1 MAARLTQDRRVWRRG
16 RCARFEK
23 RASQW
28 RFGLEGLEPRQVLTA
43 DLTVAQT
50 AALLRGVE
58 VFTEQVSA
66 MQLSGAL
73 AEQAVGIAQ
82 PIGTILSVGDELRR
96 DVAEPLAA
104 YLRSVQGAITPAMVQ
119 AAIAE
124 LAPTGSVAIRE
135 PGDGTLWFDVDLA
148 GSRQLVDFTLDVGQ
162 RPSAIPGQQTL
173 YDRGLRLEPLEVDVT
188 AGYAGRV
195 SFGID
200 LAADLTAEQA
210 VRIDV
215 GTLRV
220 FARATHSG
228 AAALADL
235 DASFGSVRLG
245 PADVDVDFDV
255 AAAIDLAGGPK
266 RLGEILG
273 VPARESFTVI
283 PAIDSRFQVSIPFTL
298 GIGGFAETGT
308 ELRVGI
314 GATGFF
320 HEATDVAPLTLTLLK
335 DTDPGAAVNWQ
346 PGSLSPGE
354 GGAFTAPGEFGL
366 APFGGVSANDLGA
379 FLVELERVAPTL
391 FERLDVPLVGKSV
404 GEIAEIGG
412 RVSDFVASLRTPEG
426 DFRFETADD
435 LLDELA
441 EFFGAAGQPRDRSTF
456 DMKWSMATQGL
467 QFRVPLEFQ
476 TPDAG
481 LPLVFDAGSLRS
493 ALPAVVPI
501 DVTGRGTATV
511 HVDATTLALVGGVTK
526 RGAAGLPDRRV
537 TLDTSF
543 ADALRDLDLPDL
555 LPGGA
560 EFSFGLRNGT
570 RVDVNLDGVL
580 PAWRQNGAT
589 MRDVRDFL
597 NGVAPASLA
606 VDLVDGRLRFT
617 DKTSGPNLFKVVLG
631 EEQTITPSKVTG
643 GDPLTTTR
651 LSLAALAFGLAAAPT
666 AGDTLEGVSLELS
679 ALRDRLY
686 FKPQAEG
693 TVAIKLDVDV
703 RAAVS
708 LGTLTVGTHP
718 LAPGAAAIRSTVAVV
733 PSLGT
738 AVAAGDGRITLEEL
752 ETAGVAAVSLSVTPS
767 SHAGVLQLDAP
778 AALVGELG
786 IDIAAYQSAPLDNL
800 AAVRSRTVPYL
811 YLADSAAGSTWSF
824 DVQPSEKLV
833 ELATGIGNVSLAD
846 LDRIFE
852 AFLDKL
858 GKIDFWNLKLPGID
872 RSFGELFPFANALE
886 CLDGFDVK
894 TLGVPDIDAATGTV
908 TWPAGSFGAL
918 ATDFLA
924 KSMAAQQTFSQGN
937 AAVQAAGMRLQSLAW
952 ELQALLVEIQNHP
965 PGDPAADLGLL
976 QRVRN
981 LTRAATAE
989 MAGLPENFNDLRT
1002 SLEAIPT
1009 VLDGLKFSLDS
1020 FAGRLAD
1027 AIARGLGDG
1036 HDPGTGGGTGGEPN
1050 VPKVKVTPR
1059 KGGSGGDDTGG
1070 GIAGPTGQILFDI
1083 EIGFAGVKRS
1093 FDFSALD
1100 ITVGGATLPFEITGT
1115 GQLQYAFG
1123 GTFATQIGW
1132 DFKTHSPILV
1142 AAATHADLTASIES
1156 VNQTGFRLTASLGG
1170 LANISIGTDQTPAT
1184 IRLTAAP
1191 NSPAGTPATFS
1202 LAADSHAYF
1211 EAVLP
1216 LFAASVVADG
1226 PLGTARLEAT
1236 FAKPAAGSA
1245 TFDVSADFVPD
1256 DINLDALF
1264 KNVAFAPDLWK
1275 ELICGFMTDVTN
1287 DFLAKKLAQLPLV
1300 GGIDF
1305 SKVTFFEDVCAFI
1318 ERLDFGSP
1326 GKLNQ
1331 SVPQETKEYVKDPGG
1346 GYVVKTPGSNTPTVL
1361 IADPPGGN
1369 RGITIETPEGGTK
1382 TGASLPENW
1391 GKLGLRD
1398 RVILPITMRGSRQI
1412 KIGKGELDVGLDG
1425 LGITIGGTATLDLDF
1440 VLDIGLGFSRL
1451 EGFFIQTLGTAAN
1464 KADEVTVSASLK
1476 LDDAAIGIGL
1486 GPVKLTATDTREE
1499 PELVATLAAD
1509 LDSGTA
1515 GGIGRS
1521 LSLTQIPAALVA
1533 ADFKG
1538 SLKAGLDLELKADL
1552 FSTVANGLP
1561 GLPGLPGL
1569 AATLHTGFAKVT
1581 AGAAAG
1587 NGSPTYDPVEFTKL
1601 SDFSARLADSLYFEI
1616 TDVGVD
1622 LGSLLR
1628 GPIAGMLE
1636 KINDLLKPVRP
1647 MVDLLLAEVPVVSDV
1662 SKKAG
1667 LGAVTFLT
1675 LVKAYDADA
1684 GAKAEKFLQTVRDV
1698 TTVADTLART
1708 ARTGR
1713 LSLGTLAVLDAAKA
1727 QLLGKTPVTAGAFQ
1741 PDKAAASG
1749 QDSVGALAE
1758 LEQLDDG
1765 KIAFPI
1771 FDNPL
1776 ASAFGLLFGK
1786 DVDLVTWD
1794 VPDLTNVGFG
1804 FEQSFP
1810 IFPPLFA
1817 RIFGSVEFNTN
1828 IDVGYDTRG
1837 IRLALAGEEVDPEK
1851 LAYGV
1856 YLADIHGGRDTP
1868 EVSLTATIGAAA
1880 ELNVVVAKAG
1890 AAGGLRG
1897 TIGANLRDP
1906 NGDGKVHLDEFMRL
1920 FNKSPECIFDFEGSL
1935 DAFFA
1940 AYLKLGFSTPFG
1952 FVTLFSAGVD
1962 LLDIRLLDWAA
1973 KTCPIEPP
1981 KLAAVVEF
1989 FDVQISDPELG
2000 PPNFGRVELLQQQ
2013 GTEKV
2018 LALNLGARAGVD
2030 GFADDSEEFEVVRA
2044 IDPATKLP
2052 KRDTA
2057 GNYFVVV
2064 RGRGIES
2071 REFNEKD
2078 FDFIWFDGRAG
2089 NDVIT
2094 IDPAI
2099 TKPVVGH
2106 GGDGNDRITGGSGRN
2121 FLFGDWGRDRLLGR
2135 GGIDELHGG
2144 GDGDLLVGY
2153 GGDDV
2158 LFGDEGTDQLLGDD
2172 EIGDIQEFNTK
2183 HPEFVAGQPGADTI
2197 DGGLDSDT
2205 IFGGDGND
2213 RLLGEES
2220 TDGFGGDTIRGGNGD
2235 DTIIGQQG
2243 NDQLYGDAGNDVIWG
2258 DSEGG
2263 TYDSQLG
2270 VGNSDLI
2277 EGGSGANFLWGGADR
2292 DFLYA
2297 FSQEIGIEAPG
2308 DTLRDFAAVLTAQS
2322 FTPESGLP
2330 VYSSSAGTWSRS
2342 LLGSTTAYA
2351 FASWLEGGAGDDV
2364 LVGTQGADRI
2374 GGGFEADEI
2383 KGGTGADLLAG
2394 GPGSDWIV
2402 SLGGNSRIFGG
2413 HGDDVIEGGPGDN
2426 WIEGGPGDDE
2436 IYAGLGRD
2444 VVWGGTT
2451 AAGYD
2456 AFILPFEE
2464 VTGSVANVEPG
2475 RLIQAALH
2483 GGFRTRPTQDP
2494 QASACEPDVFFHPEV
2509 YPDAPFTITVRI
2521 FEDRDGD
2528 GTEADPSGTV
2538 DADAVLRTGDYPWWV
2553 SIERLTDDPYQ
2564 RVVVPDVSSTGGTVR
2579 LPGDDG
2585 LPAGTYRVSVTGDA
2599 DFWRRNDG
2607 PTFTADVTLD
2617 AEHPHV
2623 ILPAGFFRP
2632 GRIGGIVRQEQ
2643 PQGELT
2649 PLANASVY
2657 IDAND
2662 SGTFD
2667 VGEKTDRTNAQGRY
2681 SFDYLFPG
2689 DYSVRLAVDPG
2700 RWNVFPAV
2708 RDVGLESSEVVDDR
2722 DFTIAERLTGTI
2734 RGTVLGEPKG
2744 QPREPLSGLTVFL
2757 DVIANGVLDR
2767 GEPSTIT
2774 GADGG
2779 YRIDDLPAASYTV
2792 RLDASP
2798 LLDVRVT
2805 APTTWTVN
2813 LFDGQDAAA
2822 RDFLVEFQGDTIQ
2835 RQLLALASFGDFAAV
2850 GPTVSQPPLGPPGGG
2865 IVQLDLGTIQ
2875 GSVWLHDPAA
2885 QDTLT
2890 PDLVKVRSEPGIADQ
2905 TISLYREE
2913 NGVETL
2919 VATTTSSRQDA
2930 SFQFPNLTS
2939 GTYIV
2944 RQTPTRKFFQVTGG
2958 GVSKPESLFAM
2969 TYRAAGGTD
2978 AGKSTLWEVA
2988 TGPFVASEIAS
2999 FTEFV
3004 ARDLAMFDRSTAY
3017 IAGAA
3022 TAGGASGL
3030 WRYDVS
3036 SGGLTNLGPCDF
3048 GTLVALDVLD
3058 AARLIGVTDGGT
3070 LVTYT
3075 PDINL
3080 WQQLGRLQTTVGNL
3094 PQPLYAVGDLAVRS
3108 PQEVYFVGYVGSPPD
3123 LSLFGFPNPA
3133 RQQAVFQVDTT
3144 LVSARLTLTAIRQA
3158 DVQQPE
3164 PAKDEYLEYLTGLE
3178 RTVSGGVFAL
3188 GSLGGVFAADSFG
3201 GGAAV
3206 AFEPTGRIFAAP
3218 EYVRSD
3224 HVVYGG
3230 LAVTPYAVVPDTTR
3244 TDFRITITGR
3254 QVVSVGFGNAE
3265 RVTRLYDGDD
3275 LIDGGCDASAD
3286 LLIGDDARNVTFD
3299 LVQTHLSEIG
3309 SFIIDDDIIIYGGRD
3324 TIRGRGGDDRI
3335 DGGLQGDVLSGG
3347 AGNDMIQGGRGGARA
3362 DGTVGAGNWL
3372 DGGDG
3377 DDSIAGGGQADA
3389 AYGGAGK
3396 DTILGMGGDDELFGQ
3411 ADADALDGGD
3421 GDDLL
3426 VVGAGGGS
3434 QGQTAIGGF
3443 GDDTIV
3449 VRDVTLGGEFAVA
3462 PTGQSADTY
3471 RGDGGMDTLV
3481 LDTSPL
3487 AAADDLLF
3495 VSLSNAQ
3502 LNAYGVDTALGIEV
3516 GIFAGGAGDN
3526 VFSAGVFTGRVVM
3539 RGNGGKDTLTGGD
3552 GDDLLDAGI
3561 GVDNQLAGG
3570 RGDDRFL
3577 VGVGSTTRINEFP
3590 NAGTDTLD
3598 LATLGSAGFDV
3609 RVGNAVEGATA
3620 TSTNPGVTVRFF
3632 NDGVDHVLLGNGSN
3646 SLTLRNGMT
3655 TTARFVA
3662 GGGTDS
3668 IRYTDTV
3675 GDWGAWAAGVAVDL
3689 AAGTATGTAGIE
3701 GFDNATGG
3709 EGNDELSGTDPDE
3722 LSGTDGENRLDGR
3735 GGSDTLT
3742 GRGGDDTLLGGAGDD
3757 FLFGNAGDDTLR
3769 GEAGTNVLAGNADDD
3784 TYLFLDQGETDTVAE
3799 IINQGSDQMLF
3810 LPAAGGILFE
3820 VGGQIVAT
3828 FGMSRVTAL
3837 SSAGI
3842 DLVRGGIA
3850 ADTFRIADGAA
3861 FAGRLE
3867 GGGTSGSGF
3876 PDLDTL
3882 DYSLWTSPV
3891 TVDYSPIASLAAP
3904 RAVTGVAGVVDLRHV
3919 IGGSKS
3925 DSLTGGVHAVW
3936 FEGRNGGDTLTG
3948 SSAADKL
3955 EGDADADTIRGDA
3968 GNDLLRGGTGNDTLE
3983 GGADNDTFGF
3993 TNDFGTDSV
4002 LEGAG
4007 GGSDVMDFS
4016 GVNVP
4021 LTVTLGSVT
4030 ATTADGDR
4038 ATHAG
4043 TAIERVVGG
4052 SADDLFKM
4060 TGPDVVF
4067 PGTLD
4072 GGGGVNT
4079 LRYENPTRAIAA
4091 EVAAS
4096 RTPNVGGA
4104 LRFATITAD
4113 SNLFAPAFVGGGNT
4127 GSVNE
4132 NAAASTIVYTARA
4145 TDADDA
4151 PGNTITY
4158 SLKTGQADDAALV
4171 TVDPVKG
4178 EVRLKTPANFEAKNA
4193 YRFTIVATDAGIPA
4207 KSVETAVTI
4216 NVLNVVEPR
4225 SAPRITAPTGFFFTE
4240 DTPGGLRFVNESFS
4254 DADSAGATVM
4264 TVTLGIADGVIAAAN
4279 GGGVVVGGTPTSRT
4293 FTGRLANLNAFFMA
4307 EPARITYTP
4316 AANASGVRTLV
4327 VTIAEGPVTQRLSS
4341 TVRVPVTIHAVNDAP
4356 ELRIPIAFT
4365 VTEDVAGN
4373 LVWPAGVPVVRD
4385 VDSASVTVRLTVD
4398 AGVLSAA
4405 PAPGVAVSGTPLSRA
4420 FTGTSAAVSAYFA
4433 TIGRIRYTA
4442 PLNDTA
4448 NRTLLCEAGD
4458 GVANVSANRTIRVT
4472 PVNDPPTIAAVVAFG
4487 GGVRNTPFV
4496 ITHDMLRT
4504 SSGAVD
4510 VDSPAIS
4517 FRVEAIRGGTLQR
4530 WDGADWKNVS
4540 VAAAAAPAQRW
4551 LLAGQN
4557 VRWIPPVGAV
4567 GVRPAFT
4574 VRAWDGRAFSTV
4586 TAVVTVQFP

>member
-16 RCARFEK
+16 RCARLEK
-23 RASQW
+23 RAWQW

-96 DVAEPLAA
+96 HVAEPLAA
-104 YLRSVQGAITPAMVQ
+104 DLRSVQGAITPAMVQ
-119 AAIAE
+119 AAINR

-266 RLGEILG
+266 RLGEMLG

-335 DTDPGAAVNWQ
+335 DTDPGAGVNWQ

-366 APFGGVSANDLGA
+366 APFGVVSANDLGA

-404 GEIAEIGG
+404 GEIVEIGG

-467 QFRVPLEFQ
+467 QFRVPLEFK

-526 RGAAGLPDRRV
+526 RDAAGLPDRRV

-543 ADALRDLDLPDL
+543 VDALRDLDLPDL

-752 ETAGVAAVSLSVTPS
+752 ETAGAAAVSLSVTPS

-800 AAVRSRTVPYL
+800 AAVKSATRTVPYL

-824 DVQPSEKLV
+824 DVQPSEKLAQ
-833 ELATGIGNVSLAD
+833 LATGIGNVSLAD

-872 RSFGELFPFANALE
+872 RSFGDLFPFANALE

-894 TLGVPDIDAATGTV
+894 TLGVPAIDPVNGTV

-924 KSMAAQQTFSQGN
+924 KSMAAQQTFSQGS

-1002 SLEAIPT
+1002 SLAAIPT

-1027 AIARGLGDG
+1027 AIACGLGDG
-1036 HDPGTGGGTGGEPN
+1036 HDSGTGGGTGGEPN

-1070 GIAGPTGQILFDI
+1070 GIPGPTGQILFDI
-1083 EIGFAGVKRS
+1083 EIDFAGVKRS

-1132 DFKTHSPILV
+1132 DFTTHSPILV

-1156 VNQTGFRLTASLGG
+1156 VNQTGFTLTASLGG
-1170 LANISIGTDQTPAT
+1170 LADIAIGTAQTPAT

-1202 LAADSHAYF
+1202 LAADSNAYF

-1264 KNVAFAPDLWK
+1264 TNVAFDPDLWK

-1305 SKVTFFEDVCAFI
+1305 SKVTFFKDVCAFI
-1318 ERLDFGSP
+1318 RGLDFGTP
-1326 GKLNQ
+1326 GSLNQ
-1331 SVPQETKEYVKDPGG
+1331 SVPQEEKEYVKDPGG
-1346 GYVVKTPGSNTPTVL
+1346 GYVVKPPTNNTPTVL
-1361 IADPPGGN
+1361 IADPPPGGS
-1369 RGITIETPEGGTK
+1369 GVVVEVPGGGTK
-1382 TGASLPENW
+1382 TGSDLPAEW
-1391 GKLGLRD
+1391 SDLGLRD

-1412 KIGKGELDVGLDG
+1412 AIGEGELDVGLDG
-1425 LGITIGGTATLDLDF
+1425 LGITLGGAATLDLDF
-1440 VLDIGLGFSRL
+1440 TLDIGLGFSRL

-1476 LDDAAIGIGL
+1476 LDAATFGIGL
-1486 GPVKLTATDTREE
+1486 GPVKLTATDVREE

-1538 SLKAGLDLELKADL
+1538 SLQAGLDLDLKADL
-1552 FSTVANGLP
+1552 FDTGAG
-1561 GLPGLPGL
+1561 GLPGL

-1587 NGSPTYDPVEFTKL
+1587 DGSPTYEPVEFTKL
-1601 SDFSARLADSLYFEI
+1601 SDFSAGLADSLYFEI

-1622 LGSLLR
+1622 LGSLLG
-1628 GPIAGMLE
+1628 GPIKDLLG

-1708 ARTGR
+1708 AATGR
-1713 LSLGTLAVLDAAKA
+1713 LSLGTLAVLDDAKA
-1727 QLLGKTPVTAGAFQ
+1727 KLLGKSPVTAGAFQ
-1741 PDKAAASG
+1741 PGKAAASG
-1749 QDSVGALAE
+1749 QDSVDALGE
-1758 LEQLDDG
+1758 LVKLDDG

-1771 FDNPL
+1771 FDDPL

-1817 RIFGSVEFNTN
+1817 RIFGSVEFNTD

-1973 KTCPIEPP
+1973 KTCPDAP
-1981 KLAAVVEF
+1981 
-1989 FDVQISDPELG
+1989 PELFQFSDYYPVIDPQSG
-2000 PPNFGRVELLQQQ
+2000 FLPGLSNVDQD
-2013 GTEKV
+2013 
-2018 LALNLGARAGVD
+2018 LALAPIDVLDTRPAENDLVALALRVGAMSRGD
-2030 GFADDSEEFEVVRA
+2030 GFDDGTDEFEILRA
-2044 IDPATKLP
+2044 VDPVSKQEKPGVL
-2052 KRDTA
+2052 
-2057 GNYFVVV
+2057 VV
-2064 RGRGIES
+2064 RGRGFEREVEES
-2071 REFNEKD
+2071 A
-2078 FDFIWFDGRAG
+2078 FDFIWFDAGLG

-2094 IDPAI
+2094 IGPGV
-2099 TKPVVGH
+2099 TKPVFGH
-2106 GGDGNDRITGGSGRN
+2106 GGDGNDRLTGGSGRN
-2121 FLFGDWGRDRLLGR
+2121 YLFGGIGRDTLRGR
-2135 GGIDELHGG
+2135 GAADSLAGED
-2144 GDGDLLVGY
+2144 DGDLLVGY
-2153 GGDDV
+2153 GG
-2158 LFGDEGTDQLLGDD
+2158 GDTLLGGGGADQLLGDD
-2172 EIGDIQEFNTK
+2172 EVGDIVDFNRK
-2183 HPEFVAGQPGADTI
+2183 HPEYLAGLPGADII
-2197 DGGLDSDT
+2197 DGGLDGDT
-2205 IFGGDGND
+2205 IFGGDGAD
-2213 RLLGEES
+2213 TLLG
-2220 TDGFGGDTIRGGNGD
+2220 DFGGESMNDDFSGLRGDDNVNVTGGSDTIHGGNGAD
-2235 DTIIGQQG
+2235 VIVGQRG
-2243 NDQLYGDAGNDVIWG
+2243 ADQLYGDAGDDVIWG
-2258 DSEGG
+2258 DGYGG
-2263 TYDSQLG
+2263 SHDSDLG
-2270 VGNSDLI
+2270 VGNSDFI

-2297 FSQEIGIEAPG
+2297 FSQEIGVEAPG

-2330 VYSSSAGTWSRS
+2330 VYSASAGTWSRA

-2351 FASWLEGGAGDDV
+2351 FASWLEGGAGDDL
-2364 LVGTQGADRI
+2364 LVGTKGADRI

-2456 AFILPFEE
+2456 AFIRPFEQ
-2464 VTGSVANVEPG
+2464 VTGSVANVEPS
-2475 RLIQAALH
+2475 RPIEAALH

-2509 YPDAPFTITVRI
+2509 YPDAPFTLDVRI
-2521 FEDRDGD
+2521 FEDRDGG

-2538 DADAVLRTGDYPWWV
+2538 DPVAELAIGHLPWSIRVEHLVGPGVEKVYP
-2553 SIERLTDDPYQ
+2553 
-2564 RVVVPDVSSTGGTVR
+2564 PDVVSPVGSVR
-2579 LPGDDG
+2579 VPGVDG
-2585 LPAGTYRVSVTGDA
+2585 LPAGTYRVTVTGDA
-2599 DFWRRNDG
+2599 DYWRRNDG

-2643 PQGELT
+2643 PPQGEPT

-2662 SGTFD
+2662 SGAYD
-2667 VGEKTDRTNAQGRY
+2667 EGEKTARTNAQGRY
-2681 SFDYLFPG
+2681 WFDYLFPG

-2700 RWNVFPAV
+2700 RWDVFPAV
-2708 RDVGLESSEVVDDR
+2708 REVGLESSEVVDDR
-2722 DFTIAERLTGTI
+2722 DFTLAERLTGTI

-2744 QPREPLSGLTVFL
+2744 QPREPLSRLTVFL
-2757 DVIANGVLDR
+2757 DVIANGVLDL

-2779 YRIDDLPAASYTV
+2779 YRFDDLTAASYTV

-2798 LLDVRVT
+2798 LRDVAVT
-2805 APTTWTVN
+2805 NPAKWTVN
-2813 LFDGQDAAA
+2813 LFDGQDASA
-2822 RDFLVEFQGDTIQ
+2822 RDFLVTFQGDTIQ
-2835 RQLLALASFGDFAAV
+2835 RQPLALASFGDFAAV
-2850 GPTVSQPPLGPPGGG
+2850 GPTLTQPPVGPLGGS
-2865 IVQLDLGTIQ
+2865 IVQLELGKIM

-2885 QDTLT
+2885 QDTPT
-2890 PDLVKVRSEPGIADQ
+2890 PDLVQGRGEAGIADQ

-2930 SFQFPNLTS
+2930 SFQFPNLPS
-2939 GTYIV
+2939 GTYVV

-2958 GVSKPESLFAM
+2958 GLSKPETLFAM

-2978 AGKSTLWEVA
+2978 AGKSTLWEVSTSPFAA
-2988 TGPFVASEIAS
+2988 TGVGW

-3017 IAGAA
+3017 IAGTA

-3048 GTLVALDVLD
+3048 GALVALDVLD
-3058 AARLIGVTDGGT
+3058 AARLIGVTDGGA

-3080 WQQLGRLQTTVGNL
+3080 WQQLGRLQTTVGNE
-3094 PQPLYAVGDLAVRS
+3094 PQPVYAVGDLAVRS
-3108 PQEVYFVGYVGSPPD
+3108 PQEVSFVGYANTPPD
-3123 LSLFGFPNPA
+3123 LAPGFPSPA

-3144 LVSARLTLTAIRQA
+3144 LVSAGLTLTATRHA
-3158 DVQQPE
+3158 DIDQPE
-3164 PAKDEYLEYLTGLE
+3164 PAKDEYIEYLTGLE

-3188 GSLGGVFAADSFG
+3188 GSLGSVFAADSFG

-3206 AFEPTGRIFAAP
+3206 AFARTGRIFAAP
-3218 EYVRSD
+3218 DNVTSD

-3230 LAVTPYAVVPDTTR
+3230 LAVVPYDVVPDTTR
-3244 TDFRITITGR
+3244 TDFRVTITGR

-3275 LIDGGCDASAD
+3275 FIDGGCDASAD

-3324 TIRGRGGDDRI
+3324 TILGRGGDDRI
-3335 DGGLQGDVLSGG
+3335 DGGLQGDVLSGD
-3347 AGNDMIQGGRGGARA
+3347 AGNDIIQGGRGGARA

-3735 GGSDTLT
+3735 GGINTLA
-3742 GRGGDDTLLGGAGDD
+3742 GRRGDDTY
-3757 FLFGNAGDDTLR
+3757 
-3769 GEAGTNVLAGNADDD
+3769 E
-3784 TYLFLDQGETDTVAE
+3784 FLDLGQTDTVAE
-3799 IINQGSDQMLF
+3799 IFNQGFDRLLF
-3810 LPAAGGILFE
+3810 APAAGGIRCD

-3828 FGMSRVTAL
+3828 FGTSRVTAL

-3842 DLVRGGIA
+3842 DLVRGGLA

-3891 TVDYSPIASLAAP
+3891 TVDYSPIASLATP

-3925 DSLTGGVHAVW
+3925 DSLTGGGHPVW
-3936 FEGRNGGDTLTG
+3936 LQGGDGGDTIVG
-3948 SSAADKL
+3948 SSAGDLL
-3955 EGDADADTIRGDA
+3955 EGDAGGDTIRGE
-3968 GNDLLRGGTGNDTLE
+3968 GGGDLIRGGTGNDTLA
-3983 GGADNDTFGF
+3983 GGAGNDTFGF
-3993 TNDFGTDSV
+3993 AAAFGLDTVSEALD
-4002 LEGAG
+4002 
-4007 GGSDVMDFS
+4007 GGSDAMDFT

-4030 ATTADGDR
+4030 ATTAAGDR
-4038 ATHAG
+4038 ATHADG
-4043 TAIERVVGG
+4043 FIERVVGG
-4052 SADDLFKM
+4052 SADDTFLM
-4060 TGPDVVF
+4060 SGPDVTF

-4113 SNLFAPAFVGGGNT
+4113 SNLFAPFFTSGFT
-4127 GSVNE
+4127 GAVNE
-4132 NAAASTIVYTARA
+4132 NADASTVVYTARA

-4171 TVDPVKG
+4171 TVDPAKG

-4240 DTPGGLRFVNESFS
+4240 DTPGGLRFVNEPFS

-4264 TVTLGIADGVIAAAN
+4264 TVTLGIADGVIAVAN

-4341 TVRVPVTIHAVNDAP
+4341 TVRVPVTILAVNDAP
-4356 ELRIPIAFT
+4356 ILRIPIGFT
-4365 VTEDVAGN
+4365 VTEDVTGN

-4385 VDSASVTVRLTVD
+4385 VDSARVTVRLTVD

-4487 GGVRNTPFV
+4487 GGVRNKPFE

-4504 SSGAVD
+4504 SSRAVD

-4530 WDGADWKNVS
+4530 WDGVVWRNVS

-4551 LLAGQN
+4551 LLAGQK

-4574 VRAWDGRAFSTV
+4574 VRAWDGLAFSTV
-4586 TAVVTVQFP
+4586 TALVTVRYP